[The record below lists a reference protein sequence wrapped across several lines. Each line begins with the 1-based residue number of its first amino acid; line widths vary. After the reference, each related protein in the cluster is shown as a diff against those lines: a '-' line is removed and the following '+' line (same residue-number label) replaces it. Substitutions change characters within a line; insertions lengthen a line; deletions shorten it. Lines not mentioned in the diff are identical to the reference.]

1 MSHRPREKSQKALDF
16 IVQKKSY
23 NENKGKRRRGSIA
36 KVKNVGITVKQNP
49 SLVPIRSA
57 LVDAG

>member
-1 MSHRPREKSQKALDF
+1 MSHHQRGKSQRALDF
-16 IVQKKSY
+16 IVQKKAN